1 MKRSVITPLIFL
13 FLLTSVAALEI
24 TTEKTSFKQGE
35 NFLATIQG
43 NILSD
48 IEESQIGFYQGHVE
62 VPFDFGF
69 EKIEK
74 KYYIYA
80 TMPYVASDY
89 SLKITDI
96 YFKENNIVS
105 TEDREIV
112 FSVTEETA
120 DFHVTPGALIAIE
133 NFTLSFYNNLNE
145 DITITYDLENT
156 SLSTTLPL
164 QDSKDIF
171 ITTENIEETKLTNL
185 EITSNLDSSYSL
197 PVYIIK
203 QFNESDINQTDNN
216 QTNNQTDVNIT
227 VADSDNLIFFP
238 NETSIN
244 ASPNTQITHLISL
257 SNSGN
262 KSAENIVL
270 SVSDELKGNVLI
282 SEKEISILESGKSRD
297 LNFTFEFPS
306 EGFFNGTITVQSDN
320 SSDTLYLDFQI
331 EEGIPH
337 TTTTPPRKTC
347 AELNLKKCDVCH
359 GATPI
364 SAADGLCCPG
374 SCEPI
379 KDDPPG
385 RNYLAIGIVV
395 ALILAVGGLLFWKY
409 KKSKPTAK
417 DILNKRTKKFDN
429 KIPPLNPNLET
440 RGSLKRS

>member
-1 MKRSVITPLIFL
+1 MKKSVITPLIFL
-13 FLLTSVAALEI
+13 FLLTSISALEI
-24 TTEKTSFKQGE
+24 TTEKTDFKQGE
-35 NFLATIQG
+35 NFLAILPG

-48 IEESQIGFYQGHVE
+48 IEESQIGFYQGHVQ

-69 EKIEK
+69 EKINN

-80 TMPYVASDY
+80 TLPYVVSTY
-89 SLKITDI
+89 SLKVTDI

-105 TEDREIV
+105 TEDREIE
-112 FSVTEETA
+112 FTITEELA

-156 SLSTTLPL
+156 SSSTTLPL
-164 QDSKDIF
+164 QESKDIF

-185 EITSNLDSSYSL
+185 EITSNLDSSYTL

-203 QFNESDINQTDNN
+203 QFNKSDENPDNN
-216 QTNNQTDVNIT
+216 QTNNQTDINIT

-244 ASPNTQITHLISL
+244 SSPNTQITYPITL

-270 SVSDELKGNVLI
+270 SISDELKGNVLL

-297 LNFTFEFPS
+297 LNFTFEFPTA
-306 EGFFNGTITVQSDN
+306 GFFNGTIIVQSDN
-320 SSDTLYLDFQI
+320 SSDILHLNFQI
-331 EEGIPH
+331 EENTPYV
-337 TTTTPPRKTC
+337 TTTLPRKTC

-379 KDDPPG
+379 KEDPPG